1 MRISDWSSDVCS
13 SDLLAAERE
22 AFTRFE
28 YTVFRAEFI
37 DRYAKENQPS
47 SWKQTESSLK
57 ELDVDFAGKR
67 IDRIERDAIDRAIDR
82 LKKRNKSEPL
92 DAHKAITKLYKWAND
107 GRIFDHHTTDRKSV
121 EKGKSVSVRVDLG
134 GRSIIKNKQKQNKT
148 MRIGI

>member
-82 LKKRNKSEPL
+82 LKKRNKYAPL
-92 DAHKAITKLYKWAND
+92 AAHKARSEERRGGKGGVST
-107 GRIFDHHTTDRKSV
+107 
-121 EKGKSVSVRVDLG
+121 GKSRWWPHH
-134 GRSIIKNKQKQNKT
+134 
-148 MRIGI
+148 

>member
-1 MRISDWSSDVCS
+1 MLFLLSRRWHTGCALVTGVQTCALPI
-13 SDLLAAERE
+13 LAAERE
-22 AFTRFE
+22 AFTMFE

-82 LKKRNKSEPL
+82 LKKRNKSAPL
-92 DAHKAITKLYKWAND
+92 AAHKAITK
-107 GRIFDHHTTDRKSV
+107 
-121 EKGKSVSVRVDLG
+121 
-134 GRSIIKNKQKQNKT
+134 RSEENT
-148 MRIGI
+148 AELHSLMRN

>member
-1 MRISDWSSDVCS
+1 MRISYWSSDVCS
-13 SDLLAAERE
+13 SDLILRQRRLGLVPFEERRRQRVAEDVHKANLAAERE

-82 LKKRNKSEPL
+82 LKKRNKTAPL
-92 DAHKAITKLYKWAND
+92 AAHKAITKLSK
-107 GRIFDHHTTDRKSV
+107 RSEEHTSELKSQM
-121 EKGKSVSVRVDLG
+121 
-134 GRSIIKNKQKQNKT
+134 SISY
-148 MRIGI
+148 